1 MMAFLYSVKI
11 LAERLKTY
19 PEEFKYGNK
28 FSDEYGDILLLAQGK
43 EGALWFLNDQE
54 KETLILAIREV
65 ERKKFEDNVLLQLLD
80 EPQEPQPKENKKGFG
95 KATVKGE
102 GKMVGYSYEWIDPR
116 IHLNS
121 TQIEYCAKYG
131 IDPESY
137 AKLMATTHI

>member
-1 MMAFLYSVKI
+1 MMAFLNSVKI

-28 FSDEYGDILLLAQGK
+28 FSDEYEDILLLAQGK

-80 EPQEPQPKENKKGFG
+80 EPQEPQPKKKGFG
-95 KATVKGE
+95 RAQIQAE
-102 GKMVGYSYEWIDPR
+102 GQPVGYGLSG
-116 IHLNS
+116 LTMNA
-121 TQIEYCAKYG
+121 TQAEFIKKACY
-131 IDPESY
+131 
-137 AKLMATTHI
+137 

>member
-1 MMAFLYSVKI
+1 MMAFLNSVKI

-28 FSDEYGDILLLAQGK
+28 FSDEYEDILLLAQGK

-80 EPQEPQPKENKKGFG
+80 EPEEPQPKKIVYKKGFG
-95 KATVKGE
+95 K
-102 GKMVGYSYEWIDPR
+102 
-116 IHLNS
+116 
-121 TQIEYCAKYG
+121 TQIQAEGQAV
-131 IDPESY
+131 SY
-137 AKLMATTHI
+137 SRMDAVNK